1 MTTSVGTPSGS
12 KDPEPFAWEGP
23 VREAVEHL
31 RQLIRIDT
39 TNPPGNEK
47 LAVDYLSRALRAEGI
62 PFEVVESLPGRAS
75 LVAALRGSGKRA
87 PLLLNGHLDVVPAD
101 APRWRHDPFAAEEHD
116 GCIWGR

>member
-1 MTTSVGTPSGS
+1 MVTSVGRPSGT
-12 KDPEPFAWEGP
+12 KDPDSFDWDGP
-23 VREAVEHL
+23 VRQAVEHL

-62 PFEVVESLPGRAS
+62 AFEVVESLPGRAS
-75 LVAALRGSGKRA
+75 LVARLRGSGKRA

-101 APRWRHDPFAAEEHD
+101 AARWRHDPFGAEEDD
-116 GCIWGR
+116 GCIWG